1 MTQQTQLFAGSVT
14 WVVRLPDG
22 LAGSALPASPE
33 TLQNLLQAYSVCPA
47 DCRLDEGLRAFL
59 RAVLADEWLPL

>member
-1 MTQQTQLFAGSVT
+1 MGRPAPRRAG
-14 WVVRLPDG
+14 RQR
-22 LAGSALPASPE
+22 PARI
-33 TLQNLLQAYSVCPA
+33 TRGARTTCMRAHTVCPA